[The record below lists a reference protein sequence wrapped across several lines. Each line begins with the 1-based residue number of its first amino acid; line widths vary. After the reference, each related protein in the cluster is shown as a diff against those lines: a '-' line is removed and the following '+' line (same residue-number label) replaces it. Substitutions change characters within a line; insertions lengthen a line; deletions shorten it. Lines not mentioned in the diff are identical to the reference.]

1 MLAHIGTE
9 WHILAH
15 VGSQLSPPF
24 IHYDN
29 SFSGSIKFFR
39 LKITLGP
46 AMGESWLLL
55 AETQKNTD
63 IYKGLLPWEG
73 FLAPAT
79 YLGVR
84 W

>member
-1 MLAHIGTE
+1 
-9 WHILAH
+9 
-15 VGSQLSPPF
+15 
-24 IHYDN
+24 
-29 SFSGSIKFFR
+29 
-39 LKITLGP
+39 
-46 AMGESWLLL
+46 MGESWLLF